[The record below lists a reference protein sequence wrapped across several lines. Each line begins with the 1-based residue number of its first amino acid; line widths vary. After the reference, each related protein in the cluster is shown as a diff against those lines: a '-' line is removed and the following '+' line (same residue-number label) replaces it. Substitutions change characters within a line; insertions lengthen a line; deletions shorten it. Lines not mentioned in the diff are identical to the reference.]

1 MSRAC
6 NAQGTEPLRQLVCLD
21 QFCWFGE
28 TNHCLLLSQAP
39 AVPHPPIL
47 PLSLRFHPAGA
58 PNCCTCV
65 KAAGNNNN
73 AAAAG
78 KDTAGDGNNTD
89 NTNSTD
95 ASGYD
100 NKSGDSGNA
109 ESSTKAGDGG
119 NDSSSD
125 DGDSKGGKGG
135 KGDDKK
141 DGGEGK
147 KKDSEDRKSH
157 NERRNATAQEKPA
170 TPNGVY
176 LFAQTFVTNFTE
188 EQVRQRRAGLVWCG
202 LVSIVRAGWGGRQW
216 SKDACL
222 K

>member
-1 MSRAC
+1 M
-6 NAQGTEPLRQLVCLD
+6 NCLAGGLFERCMCG
-21 QFCWFGE
+21 QW
-28 TNHCLLLSQAP
+28 LLLSRAL
-39 AVPHPPIL
+39 AVPHPRLLVPL
-47 PLSLRFHPAGA
+47 PFHLAGA

-65 KAAGNNNN
+65 KAAGNT

-78 KDTAGDGNNTD
+78 NKDTAGGADNTD

-95 ASGYD
+95 ASGDD

-109 ESSTKAGDGG
+109 DSSTKAGDGG
-119 NDSSSD
+119 NDSSND

-188 EQVRQRRAGLVWCG
+188 EQVRQRRAGLVD
-202 LVSIVRAGWGGRQW
+202 VASYR
-216 SKDACL
+216 
-222 K
+222 